1 MRKYLLL
8 TILQLGATIAGAQQ
22 FEIIV
27 RDNLAKMNMEQ
38 VSKITSDS
46 VVITAVSDQGR
57 SRVNYLNRL
66 LTEKERDAMVGFL
79 AKYPLDSLVQEY
91 FKDYSNFTIIDEEHY
106 PRSLD
111 ITIVVGDKRISSKA
125 TNAWVGLYD
134 RLFKMMNTI
143 LPSEAGILL
152 DKSKFN
158 VFY

>member
-1 MRKYLLL
+1 MRKYLLITCCL
-8 TILQLGATIAGAQQ
+8 LWSLSSSAQQ

-57 SRVNYLNRL
+57 SRVNYLNRR
-66 LTEKERDAMVGFL
+66 LTEKERRVVNDFL
-79 AKYPLDSLVQEY
+79 KSYPVDSLVQEY

-106 PRSLD
+106 PRALEVTVSIGD
-111 ITIVVGDKRISSKA
+111 NRITSKA

-134 RLFKMMNTI
+134 RLFQMMNTI
-143 LPSEAGILL
+143 LPSEAAILL

>member
-1 MRKYLLL
+1 MRKYLLITCCL
-8 TILQLGATIAGAQQ
+8 LWSLSSSAQQ

-57 SRVNYLNRL
+57 SRVNYLNRR
-66 LTEKERDAMVGFL
+66 LTEKEQRVVNDFL
-79 AKYPLDSLVQEY
+79 KSYPVDSLVPEY

-106 PRSLD
+106 PRALEVTVS
-111 ITIVVGDKRISSKA
+111 IGDKRTTSKA

-134 RLFKMMNTI
+134 RLFRMMNTI
-143 LPSEAGILL
+143 LPSEAAILL

>member
-1 MRKYLLL
+1 MRKYLLITCCL
-8 TILQLGATIAGAQQ
+8 LWSLSSSAQQ

-57 SRVNYLNRL
+57 SRVNYLNRR
-66 LTEKERDAMVGFL
+66 LTEKERRIVNDFL
-79 AKYPLDSLVQEY
+79 KSYPVDSLVQEY

-106 PRSLD
+106 PRALEVTVS
-111 ITIVVGDKRISSKA
+111 IGDKRTTSKA

-134 RLFKMMNTI
+134 RLFRMMNTI
-143 LPSEAGILL
+143 LPSEAAILL

>member
-1 MRKYLLL
+1 MRKYLIIKFCVLWS
-8 TILQLGATIAGAQQ
+8 TIAGAQQ

-66 LTEKERDAMVGFL
+66 LTEKERVAMMGFL
-79 AKYPLDSLVQEY
+79 ARYPLDSLVQEY
-91 FKDYSNFTIIDEEHY
+91 FKDYSNFAIIDEEHY
-106 PRSLD
+106 PRSID

-143 LPSEAGILL
+143 LPPEAGILL

>member
-1 MRKYLLL
+1 MRKYLLITCCLLWCL
-8 TILQLGATIAGAQQ
+8 TSSAQQ

-38 VSKITSDS
+38 ISKITSDS

-57 SRVNYLNRL
+57 SRVNYLNRR
-66 LTEKERDAMVGFL
+66 LTEKERRVVNDFL
-79 AKYPLDSLVQEY
+79 KSYPVDSLVQEY

-106 PRSLD
+106 PRALELTVS
-111 ITIVVGDKRISSKA
+111 IGDKRTTSKA

-134 RLFKMMNTI
+134 RLFRMMNTI
-143 LPSEAGILL
+143 LPSEAAILL